1 MRVSRVL
8 AGFYVVLC
16 LAALALIPISS
27 RGWFGVDPDPLAAV
41 GAIVLAMPWSILLQ
55 WLPSG
60 GPWPGMLLVLAGM
73 AANIGVILWLG
84 RASRRHGR

>member
-8 AGFYVVLC
+8 AGVYAAMC

-27 RGWFGVDPDPLAAV
+27 RGWFGVEPDPLAGV
-41 GAIVLAMPWSILLQ
+41 VAIVLAMPWSFLLQ
-55 WLPSG
+55 WLPGG

-73 AANIGVILWLG
+73 AANVAIMLWLG
-84 RASRRHGR
+84 RVSRRRL